1 MAVLFVSG
9 IEADRPFVMKLARE
23 LADVVDAV
31 QVGEHPLTTA
41 PPPSKKPNESYSAVV
56 AIISPKYLPHLPALK
71 SYCDEMGLTLI
82 PVSRYFPSDPVPGLG
97 RTAIHFRDA
106 RYTEAF
112 LILLDEL
119 RAAKVPVAIQAHRS
133 KDHWSPLEEIK
144 VPNMSPGYMIAMA
157 LRLVALVALVI
168 GTRYGYDRALDEIE
182 ENHPATSTPAYYR
195 SPTPSITPTAT
206 HIPDVAFRDVTPE
219 AGSR

>member
-31 QVGEHPLTTA
+31 QVGEHPLTT
-41 PPPSKKPNESYSAVV
+41 PPPPTKKTDESYSAVV
-56 AIISPKYLPHLPALK
+56 AIISPSYLPKLPALK
-71 SYCDEMGLTLI
+71 SYCDQMGLSLI
-82 PVSRYFPSDPVPGLG
+82 PVSRYPPTEPIPELG
-97 RTAIHFRDA
+97 RHAIHFRDA

-119 RAAKVPVAIQAHRS
+119 REAKVRVSLQGQRS
-133 KDHWSPLEEIK
+133 KDHWSPLEEIR
-144 VPNMSPGYMIAMA
+144 VPDMSPRAMFGIL
-157 LRLVALVALVI
+157 LRGIVLVALVI
-168 GTRYGYDRALDEIE
+168 GARYGYIRAVDEFE
-182 ENHPATSTPAYYR
+182 KNDTPTSTPAFQR

-206 HIPDVAFRDVTPE
+206 HIPEAVFRSVTPD
-219 AGSR
+219 ADSG